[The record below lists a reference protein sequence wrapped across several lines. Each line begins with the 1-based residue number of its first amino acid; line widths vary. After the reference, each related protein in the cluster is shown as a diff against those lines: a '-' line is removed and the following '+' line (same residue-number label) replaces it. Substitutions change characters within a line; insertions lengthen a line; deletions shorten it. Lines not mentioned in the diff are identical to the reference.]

1 MKAETLRVNQLSPE
15 GYAWYLRYLD
25 ALDARDVARYGTFLA
40 EACELRFNN
49 ADPVRGRDAVLGGLG
64 QYWQSF
70 AALEHE
76 LLNIY
81 GSDRAFMLEALNH
94 YRRHDGRAVTLRA
107 VALTDRNDARRR
119 LRPPPRSPARRG
131 PTRAMAGRRRPRR
144 RRRGARARS

>member
-1 MKAETLRVNQLSPE
+1 MKTETLRVNQLSPE

-40 EACELRFNN
+40 ADCELRFNN
-49 ADPVRGRDAVLGGLG
+49 ADPVRGRDAVLGALG

-81 GSDRAFMLEALNH
+81 GGDRAFMLEALNH
-94 YRRHDGRAVTLRA
+94 YRRHDRQPVTLRA
-107 VALTDRNDARRR
+107 VALTDRNEAGEVTSVR
-119 LRPPPRSPARRG
+119 LYTDTGPLFAPAV
-131 PTRAMAGRRRPRR
+131 
-144 RRRGARARS
+144 